1 MFCSVLQCVPVLQDA
16 EAPGRHAVDA
26 PVRDA
31 VLVADGHAEA
41 AVVGAHHLGNK
52 YFYDKQIFFA
62 VIIFSSPP

>member
-52 YFYDKQIFFA
+52 YFYDKTNIFCSNN
-62 VIIFSSPP
+62 ISSPP